1 VKSKP
6 SAPPPAPRLSIG
18 LRRYLYLTAA
28 VMGGVIMLIEILGAK
43 MLSPYVG
50 TSHFVWVAQI
60 GVAMLA
66 LACGYYLGGRIADRS
81 PQLGGLY
88 KAHLVA
94 AAWLC
99 ASVLACEPVAFWCL
113 QFKLAFGT
121 VLASLILYF
130 VPLTLLAMTCPF
142 LLRCVAESLAGVGG
156 QMGRLTS
163 VSTFGSFAG
172 TTMIGY
178 VLIPLLPNSTTMLLA
193 AGLVVAM
200 ASGYFLGWA
209 RKPNPAAS
217 LVLAWLFVA
226 FSAFAT
232 GRIQSAQL
240 AGATEL
246 FRGNSHFGMLQ
257 VVEQHGTRYYLND
270 FLTQNT
276 YDPERQQSTSM
287 FTYMLAELA
296 RGYAARLDSA
306 LCIGM
311 GVGIAPMDLARSG
324 VKVDVVEINPGVV
337 PLAERFFNF
346 DSTKVNLTI
355 GDGREV
361 LNRATNRYDAIL
373 LDAFLGDSSP
383 SHLMT
388 REAFAAMQRR
398 LVPGGVLVINSFGE
412 MDPRNDF
419 FTASLNLTLKAVF
432 KQVRIHASGNGNVF
446 FVAGDAAE
454 LTLLREPNIEPMHP
468 AVQSGVRNAFD
479 RTLTPTPGHGIVLTD
494 DFNPVEYHDA
504 ANREEMRKN
513 LAFAMRRR

>member
-6 SAPPPAPRLSIG
+6 AAAPPAPRFSLG

-66 LACGYYLGGRIADRS
+66 LACGYYVGGRVADRS
-81 PQLGGLY
+81 PRLGGLY

-99 ASVLACEPVAFWCL
+99 VSVLICEPVAFWCL
-113 QFKLAFGT
+113 QFKLALGT

-142 LLRCVAESLAGVGG
+142 LLRCVAESLASVGG

-172 TTMIGY
+172 TVLIGY

-193 AGLVVAM
+193 AGVVVAV

-209 RKPNPAAS
+209 RRSSPAAA
-217 LVLAWLFVA
+217 LVLAWGFVA
-226 FSAFAT
+226 FGAFAS
-232 GRIQSAQL
+232 GRLRSAQL

-276 YDPERQQSTSM
+276 YDPERRQSTSM
-287 FTYMLAELA
+287 FTYMLTELA
-296 RGYAARLDSA
+296 RSYTARLDAA

-311 GVGIAPMDLARSG
+311 GVGIAPMDLAHSG

-337 PLAERFFNF
+337 PVAERFFDF
-346 DSTKVNLTI
+346 DSSRVRLTI

-361 LNRATNRYDAIL
+361 LNRFPNRYDAIL

-388 REAFAAMQRR
+388 REAFATMQRR
-398 LVPGGVLVINSFGE
+398 LTPGGVLVINSFGE
-412 MDPRNDF
+412 MDPGNDF
-419 FTASLNLTLKAVF
+419 FTASLDLTLKAVF

-446 FVAGDAAE
+446 FVAGDGE
-454 LTLLREPNIEPMHP
+454 LALLRQPDIEPMHP
-468 AVQSGVRNAFD
+468 AVRSGVRLAFD
-479 RTLTPTPGHGIVLTD
+479 RTLTPTPGRGMVLTD
-494 DFNPVEYHDA
+494 DFNPVEYYDA
-504 ANREEMRKN
+504 ANREELRKN